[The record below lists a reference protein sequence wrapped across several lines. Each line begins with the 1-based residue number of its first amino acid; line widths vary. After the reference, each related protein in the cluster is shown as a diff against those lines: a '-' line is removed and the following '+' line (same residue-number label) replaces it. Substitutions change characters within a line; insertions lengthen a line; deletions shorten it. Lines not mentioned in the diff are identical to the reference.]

1 MSDYC
6 TRLIIPGLQG
16 SAEGHWQTWWQAK
29 DRNAI
34 RVEQDDWQTPDLN
47 AWSKKVRQA
56 IDEAQAGVWLVAHS
70 YGCIAS
76 LQVAPQ
82 CPERIRGLFLVAPAD
97 PDKFSASHLWQQ
109 TDLPFPSVI
118 VASRTDPWLGF
129 EKAKSW
135 ADSLGSQLV
144 DLGDAGHINVESGFG
159 EWQQGF
165 DLFGRFRRE
174 VAVICLIGSLTQ
186 QSSS

>member
-1 MSDYC
+1 VSDYC
-6 TRLIIPGLQG
+6 TRLIIPGLLG
-16 SAEGHWQTWWQAK
+16 SGDGHWQTWWQTK

-56 IDEAQAGVWLVAHS
+56 VDDSHGAVWLVAHS
-70 YGCIAS
+70 FGCLAS
-76 LQVAPQ
+76 LQVAAQ
-82 CPERIRGLFLVAPAD
+82 RPERIRGLFLVAPAD
-97 PDKFSASHLWQQ
+97 PDKFSVSHLWQQ
-109 TDLPFPSVI
+109 TDLPIPTVL

-129 EKAKSW
+129 EKAKTW
-135 ADSLGSQLV
+135 ANSLGSQFV
-144 DLGDAGHINVESGFG
+144 DLGDAGHINVEAGFG

-174 VAVICLIGSLTQ
+174 VEALSICGSLI
-186 QSSS
+186 